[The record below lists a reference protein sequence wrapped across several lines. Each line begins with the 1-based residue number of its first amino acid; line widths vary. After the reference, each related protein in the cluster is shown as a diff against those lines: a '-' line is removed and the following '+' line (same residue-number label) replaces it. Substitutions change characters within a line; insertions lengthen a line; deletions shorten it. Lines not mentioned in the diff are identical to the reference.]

1 MTQHRIPRRSPVPT
15 LTAPARTTP
24 ALAATLISALLGG
37 CSWFGD
43 SDKPPLP
50 GQRISVLQM
59 ESKLTPDPALAGDAV
74 LVPAAVRNDSWPQAG
89 GSPDHAMGHLEL
101 GATPQ
106 EVWRGSIGDGS
117 GSRLRL
123 LDRPV
128 VADGRIFALDAST
141 QVGALDEATG
151 KRLWQVDLTPPD
163 TRGSSFGGGVAV
175 GEGLLFAATGYA
187 ELVAMNPADGAI
199 VWRKHIPSPARG
211 APTVIKGRVFA
222 QSLDNQTFAFSVKDG
237 ELLWSHT
244 GILESAGLLG
254 AVSPAADAGIV
265 VVPYS
270 SGEVFAL
277 RLDNGRSAWQD
288 NLTAIRR
295 AGALSGLSD
304 IRGLPVIDHGLVL
317 AVSHSGRTVAIDE
330 RTGARVWDQEIG
342 GVDTPWPAGDFVFEL
357 TNDNQLVALMRRD
370 GRIRW
375 AAPLTRYE
383 DATDKST
390 VVVWSGPVLAGDRLW
405 LSGSTGELIGVSPAS
420 GEIVTRIT
428 LPGPAF
434 LAPVVANGTL
444 YVLIDDGTVVA
455 YR

>member
-1 MTQHRIPRRSPVPT
+1 MTHHNY
-15 LTAPARTTP
+15 PARSIAPIVTL
-24 ALAATLISALLGG
+24 ALVGVVLGS
-37 CSWFGD
+37 CDWFGD
-43 SDKPPLP
+43 PDKPQLP

-59 ESKLTPDPALAGDAV
+59 ESKLAPDPTLAGSAV
-74 LVPAAVRNDSWPQAG
+74 SLPPAERNESWPQAG
-89 GSPDHAMGHLEL
+89 GTPDHAMGHLAL
-101 GATPQ
+101 SATPQ
-106 EVWRGSIGDGS
+106 EVWHASIGDGS

-123 LDRPV
+123 LGRPV
-128 VADGRIFALDAST
+128 IGNGRIFALDASS

-151 KRLWQVDLTPPD
+151 KRLWQVDLTPED
-163 TRGSSFGGGVAV
+163 TRGSSFGGGVAL
-175 GEGLLFAATGYA
+175 GDDLLFAATGYA
-187 ELVAMNPADGAI
+187 EVVALNPADGTI
-199 VWRKHIPSPARG
+199 VWRKRIPAPARG

-222 QSLDNQTFAFSVKDG
+222 QSLDNQTLAFSAKDG
-237 ELLWSHT
+237 ETLWNHT

-270 SGEVFAL
+270 SGELFAL

-295 AGALSGLSD
+295 AGALSSLSD
-304 IRGLPVIDHGLVL
+304 IRGLPVIDRGLVL

-330 RTGARVWDQEIG
+330 RTGTRVWDQEIG

-357 TNDNQLVALMRRD
+357 ANDNELVALTRRD

-375 AAPLTRYE
+375 TAPLTRYE
-383 DATDKST
+383 DPSDKST
-390 VVVWSGPVLAGDRLW
+390 VVIWSGPVLAGDRLW
-405 LSGSTGELIGVSPAS
+405 LSGSTGELIGVSPGS
-420 GEIVTRIT
+420 GEIVNRLA
-428 LPGPAF
+428 LPGPSF

-444 YVLIDDGTVVA
+444 YVLTDDGTVVA

>member
-1 MTQHRIPRRSPVPT
+1 MTQKTIPLRSAASIVT
-15 LTAPARTTP
+15 L
-24 ALAATLISALLGG
+24 ALAAAALGG
-37 CSWFGD
+37 CDWFGD
-43 SDKPPLP
+43 ADKPPLP

-59 ESKLTPDPALAGDAV
+59 ESKLAPDPALAGQPV
-74 LVPAAVRNDSWPQAG
+74 SLPAAERNAGWPQAG
-89 GSPDHAMGHLEL
+89 GSADHAMGHLAL
-101 GATPQ
+101 SDNPQ
-106 EVWRGSIGDGS
+106 QVWRSSIGDGS
-117 GSRLRL
+117 GGRLRL
-123 LDRPV
+123 LGRPV
-128 VADGRIFALDAST
+128 VANGRIFALDASS

-151 KRLWQVDLTPPD
+151 NRLWQVDLTPAD

-175 GEGLLFAATGYA
+175 GDDLVFAATGYA
-187 ELVAMNPADGAI
+187 EVVALNPADGTV
-199 VWRKHIPSPARG
+199 VWRKHIPAPARG

-222 QSLDNQTFAFSVKDG
+222 QSLDNQTFAFSAKDG

-254 AVSPAADAGIV
+254 AVSPAADASIV

-270 SGEVFAL
+270 SGELFAL

-304 IRGLPVIDHGLVL
+304 IRGLPVIDHGLVF

-330 RTGARVWDQEIG
+330 RTGVRVWEQEIG
-342 GVDTPWPAGDFVFEL
+342 GVDTPWPAGDVVFAL
-357 TNDNQLVALMRRD
+357 TNNNELVALLRRD

-375 AAPLTRYE
+375 TTPLSRFE
-383 DATDKST
+383 DPSDKSS
-390 VVVWSGPVLAGDRLW
+390 VVIWSGPVLAGDRLW
-405 LSGSTGELIGVSPAS
+405 LSGSTGELIGVSPTT

-428 LPGPAF
+428 LPAPGL

-444 YVLIDDGTVVA
+444 YVLTDDGGVVA

>member
-1 MTQHRIPRRSPVPT
+1 MTQHSVPRRSPALI
-15 LTAPARTTP
+15 LTAPILTV
-24 ALAATLISALLGG
+24 TLTSLLLGG

-50 GQRISVLQM
+50 GQRISVLQL
-59 ESKLTPDPALAGDAV
+59 ESKLNPDPALAGDTV
-74 LVPAAVRNDSWPQAG
+74 TVPAAERNDSWPQAG
-89 GSPDHAMGHLEL
+89 GNSAHSMGNLAL
-101 GATPQ
+101 AASPQ

-123 LDRPV
+123 LGRPV
-128 VADGRIFALDAST
+128 VANGRIFALDAST

-175 GEGLLFAATGYA
+175 GDDLLFAATGYA
-187 ELVAMNPADGAI
+187 EVVALSPADGTI
-199 VWRKHIPSPARG
+199 VWRKHISSPARG

-222 QSLDNQTFAFSVKDG
+222 QSLDNQTFAFSAKDG

-254 AVSPAADAGIV
+254 GVSPAADAGIV

-270 SGEVFAL
+270 SGELFAL

-304 IRGLPVIDHGLVL
+304 IRGLPVIDHGQVL

-330 RTGARVWDQEIG
+330 RTGVRVWDQEIG
-342 GVDTPWPAGDFVFEL
+342 GVDTPWPAGDFVFVL
-357 TNDNQLVALMRRD
+357 TNDNELVALLRRD

-375 AAPLTRYE
+375 AVPLTRYE
-383 DATDKST
+383 DPTDKST

-405 LSGSTGELIGVSPAS
+405 LTGSTGELIGVAPAS
-420 GEIVTRIT
+420 GDIVTRIA
-428 LPGPAF
+428 LPGPTF

-444 YVLIDDGTVVA
+444 YVLTDDGTVVA